1 MAESFLGV
9 SGRLVGPAA
18 FKAVVTAVRPSSGG
32 FDSLPLPFLGQACQA
47 MTCVDKLRQMMSSG
61 PSESLFGDFESQRS
75 QCHPMT
81 RDALK

>member
-1 MAESFLGV
+1 MAERFLGV

-32 FDSLPLPFLGQACQA
+32 FDSLPLPSLDEACQA
-47 MTCVDKLRQMMSSG
+47 MTCTDKLRQMMSSG
-61 PSESLFGDFESQRS
+61 PSECHSRDLESERC